1 MSQDKI
7 VCSPTGRAYIE
18 EGQGEV
24 FKCSVNC
31 EGTYADMQWLRLSA
45 GELIETVEWMMLNGE
60 IENWVEVNKKKI
72 GALVS
77 EYNTFKERG
86 VNHFRFNAGK
96 NTIV

>member
-1 MSQDKI
+1 MVKAF
-7 VCSPTGRAYIE
+7 C
-18 EGQGEV
+18 
-24 FKCSVNC
+24 
-31 EGTYADMQWLRLSA
+31 
-45 GELIETVEWMMLNGE
+45 ELIEAVDQELDGE